1 MTGGKQYP
9 APVRERRYSP
19 SEFSGA
25 LAELHIGLCEKLVR
39 QRCCLPE
46 TDPLHIA
53 TVKGFPGRHWIPES
67 ELFRIAG
74 IRVEVSA

>member
-1 MTGGKQYP
+1 MSGKATA

-25 LAELHIGLCEKLVR
+25 LAGLHIGLCEKLVR
-39 QRCCLPE
+39 QRCNLPE
-46 TDPLHIA
+46 SDPLHIA
-53 TVKGFPGRHWIPES
+53 TIKGFPGRHWIPES

-74 IRVEVSA
+74 INVEVSA